1 MYGGAAQQQKD
12 MFFNINYS
20 IDLLTAPTH
29 TRYHGDGSDGGL
41 GVKSLL
47 VSVQYKEEFQP

>member
-1 MYGGAAQQQKD
+1 MHRGATQQQKD

-20 IDLLTAPTH
+20 IFLLTAPTH

-41 GVKSLL
+41 GVKSPL
-47 VSVQYKEEFQP
+47 VSVQYEG